1 MMFTYFSATSSDIP
15 FEQAP
20 VTDILI
26 RLICGKVG
34 ADWRDLGTVLG
45 LESAFLD
52 NTDNDFKECREKAWA
67 VLRKWRQK
75 NGKEATVGIL
85 RNALVKIERRDV
97 VDELLGT

>member
-1 MMFTYFSATSSDIP
+1 MFTCFSATSSDT
-15 FEQAP
+15 
-20 VTDILI
+20 VTDILMW
-26 RLICGKVG
+26 LIYGKVG

-52 NTDNDFKECREKAWA
+52 NTDNHFKDCGEKAWA
-67 VLRKWRQK
+67 VLRKWGQK